1 MTIQDQIESYLAAQP
16 PPKQGEMRALH
27 DRILG
32 LMPGADL
39 WFLDGRDE
47 TGKVVSN
54 PNIGYGRYRIDYAG
68 GKTRDFYRIGLSG
81 NTTGVSVYVM
91 GLADKT
97 ELPRLIGDTIG
108 KASVSG
114 YCVKFKALKDI
125 DLEVLDTAIRHG
137 AAQD

>member
-1 MTIQDQIESYLAAQP
+1 MTIQDQIENYLAAQP
-16 PPKQGEMRALH
+16 QPKQGEMRALH

-54 PNIGYGRYRIDYAG
+54 PNIGYGRYQIDYTG
-68 GKTRDFYRIGLSG
+68 GKSRDFYRIGLSG

-91 GLADKT
+91 GLAGKT

-114 YCVKFKALKDI
+114 YCIKFKALKDI

>member
-16 PPKQGEMRALH
+16 QPKQGEMRALH

-54 PNIGYGRYRIDYAG
+54 PHLGDGRYRIDYAG
-68 GKTRDFYRIGLSG
+68 GKTRDFSRIGLSG

-114 YCVKFKALKDI
+114 YCIKFKALKDI